1 MPKNSFQDFVKIKK
15 VEKIKKTEK
24 EQILRDFNRPKVEST
39 FSQEIMEERKKS
51 GPKYTIWLV
60 ALISLVFLFFA
71 VSFLFSSAKIFV
83 DPKVQ
88 NITLDQS
95 FAAAKNVGT
104 SDLTFDLIS
113 LNGIE
118 NMTVKG
124 GSVQNVQNNAVGRV
138 IIYNSYSSSP
148 QTFTANTKLE
158 GSNGK
163 IYKTKTKVIVPG
175 MKSKD
180 LPGSAEVDIYGS
192 EAGEEYNSSPLDF
205 KIFIFKGTAKYA
217 KFYVRSKGEITGG
230 LKGQFSLL
238 SDTDKSN
245 TIAQLKNNLQTKL
258 LKKAMDQIPGGYILF
273 KDAAFLETDGGVV
286 GVATSDNL
294 IPVSVSGTLYG
305 FIFNEK
311 ELTKKIVADKIQ
323 NYNNDDVYIDNLQN
337 LVFSLSNQESISFK
351 DIENINFNLNG
362 NVKIIWNIDK
372 AKLVA
377 DLLSKNKSDFSQI
390 MTGYSNISSASLSIK
405 PIWKS
410 SLPDKSDKIDIIINP
425 PK

>member
-1 MPKNSFQDFVKIKK
+1 MPKNSFQDFVKINKADK
-15 VEKIKKTEK
+15 IEKIEK
-24 EQILRDFNRPKVEST
+24 EQILRDFKRPKVESS
-39 FSQEIMEERKKS
+39 FSQEILEGRKREGS
-51 GPKYTIWLV
+51 KYTIWIV
-60 ALISLVFLFFA
+60 ALVSIIFLFFA

-88 NITLDQS
+88 NITLDQNFS
-95 FAAAKNVGT
+95 AVKNVGT

-113 LNGIE
+113 LNGEE

-124 GSVQNVQNNAVGRV
+124 GDVQNVESKAVGTV

-148 QTFTANTKLE
+148 QTLSINTKLE

-180 LPGSAEVDIYGS
+180 LPGSVEVDIYAS
-192 EAGEEYNSSPLDF
+192 EAGEEYNNTPQDF
-205 KIFIFKGTAKYA
+205 KILIFKGTAKYT

-230 LKGQFSLL
+230 LKGQFSQI

-245 TIAQLKNNLQTKL
+245 AIEQLKNNLQNKL
-258 LKKAMDQIPGGYILF
+258 LKKATDQIPSGYILF
-273 KDAAFLETDGGVV
+273 KDGAFLETDGGNI
-286 GVATSDNL
+286 GVATPDNL

-311 ELTKKIVADKIQ
+311 ELTKKIIADKIQ

-337 LVFSLSNQESISFK
+337 LIFSLSNQESISFK

-372 AKLVA
+372 IKLIA
-377 DLLSKNKSDFSQI
+377 DLLGKNKSDFSQI
-390 MTGYSNISSASLSIK
+390 MTNYPNISSASLSIK

-410 SLPDKSDKIDIIINP
+410 SLPDKSDKIDIIINT